1 MCVMGIG
8 RTKCTLTKLYTTENI
23 FFIMWQLYICF
34 FVMRQFLVVFK
45 SINKFYNCEKISLC
59 EKGCPKY
66 IINDLWMLY
75 VFTFWW
81 TLGTHNF
88 TFWLVR
94 CENHC
99 HNAHVLT
106 SGFFPSRIC
115 VINMMLNLFTR
126 VPTNSSCSYTIQSF
140 IMK

>member
-1 MCVMGIG
+1 MGIG

-88 TFWLVR
+88 TF
-94 CENHC
+94 
-99 HNAHVLT
+99 
-106 SGFFPSRIC
+106 
-115 VINMMLNLFTR
+115 
-126 VPTNSSCSYTIQSF
+126 
-140 IMK
+140 